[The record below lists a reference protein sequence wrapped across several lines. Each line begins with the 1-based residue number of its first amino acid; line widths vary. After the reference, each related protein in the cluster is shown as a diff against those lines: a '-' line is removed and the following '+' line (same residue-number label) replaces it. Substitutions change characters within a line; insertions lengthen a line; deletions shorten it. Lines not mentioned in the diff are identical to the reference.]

1 MSDNLESKLKEYAD
15 LNMFIHKLK
24 TVIEEKKIMPWLCT
38 PNKAFNDRT
47 PMEMIMNGETEEL
60 NRMICEIGEGVFQ

>member
-24 TVIEEKKIMPWLCT
+24 TVIEEKKIMPWLCK

-47 PMEMIMNGETEEL
+47 PMEMIMAGETEEL
-60 NRMICEIGEGVFQ
+60 NRMIYEIGEGVF